1 MKDRCS
7 LDGLRDEGKGILR
20 GRIIRKKG
28 DEYLVFGKINLIRV
42 EGLY

>member
-7 LDGLRDEGKGILR
+7 LDGLRDEGKGISR
-20 GRIIRKKG
+20 GRTTRKKG
-28 DEYLVFGKINLIRV
+28 DEYSVFGKINLTRA